1 MKITISGIIKLL
13 KSKGYH
19 ITDTNKVINE
29 TAPELND
36 QELEIILDVHKNSY
50 SMSSISRMINVVKSC
65 KYCVENNIPGDFV
78 ECGVWRGGNEIIAR
92 KIFDLMNSDKEV
104 YMYDTFAGMT
114 KPTNFDIKLVSKRP
128 AIDKFNTEQRDT
140 FNNWCYA
147 SLDEVKN
154 NCKKS
159 NLNLDKIKFIK
170 GDVSKTLIDKSNLP
184 DKICVLRLD
193 TDWYESTKVELD
205 ILYPIL
211 SQKGVLILDDYGH
224 WEGAKK
230 AVDEYFSSAIYKPL
244 FNVIDSTARSSI
256 KL

>member
-1 MKITISGIIKLL
+1 MESGN
-13 KSKGYH
+13 G
-19 ITDTNKVINE
+19 
-29 TAPELND
+29 
-36 QELEIILDVHKNSY
+36 
-50 SMSSISRMINVVKSC
+50 
-65 KYCVENNIPGDFV
+65 
-78 ECGVWRGGNEIIAR
+78 IIAR
-92 KIFDLMNSDKEV
+92 RIFDLMKSDKQV

-114 KPTNFDIKLVSKRP
+114 KPTSFDIKLVSKSP
-128 AIDKFNTEQRDT
+128 AIDKFNTQQRDKY
-140 FNNWCYA
+140 NNWCYA

-170 GDVSKTLIDKSNLP
+170 GDVSKTLTDKSNLP

-205 ILYPIL
+205 ILYPVL
-211 SQKGVLILDDYGH
+211 SYKGVLILDDYGH

-230 AVDEYFSSAIYKPL
+230 AVDEYFSSTIYKPL